1 MHSRSY
7 PLLITA
13 IIALALSGCTT
24 ARWSDST
31 GKTFELERWG
41 FDTSIGHAKVDLSKG
56 TATVDSF
63 VEQQKVAD
71 AIIALAKLLSPAA
84 SP

>member
-1 MHSRSY
+1 MTPIG
-7 PLLITA
+7 PLRLFLLLLGI
-13 IIALALSGCTT
+13 LFSGCTQ
-24 ARWSDST
+24 ARWQDST
-31 GKTFELERWG
+31 GKSFELTRWG

-56 TATVDSF
+56 TATVDSY

-84 SP
+84 PP

>member
-1 MHSRSY
+1 MLRII
-7 PLLITA
+7 LLLP
-13 IIALALSGCTT
+13 ALLFCGCTQ
-24 ARWSDST
+24 ARWQDST
-31 GKTFELERWG
+31 GKSFQLTRWG
-41 FDTSIGHAKVDLSKG
+41 FDTSIGHARVDLSKG
-56 TATVDSF
+56 TATVDSY